1 MVYITAEAV
10 YDALMTTDPEFE
22 AQFKQLRK
30 ECDDAESD
38 VIADYGEDTADAG
51 GAYEVW
57 KNTILMS
64 EADLDVKL
72 EMSRCLGI
80 QWMKGELR

>member
-1 MVYITAEAV
+1 
-10 YDALMTTDPEFE
+10 MTETREFQI
-22 AQFKQLRK
+22 QFDQLRK

-38 VIADYGEDTADAG
+38 VIADFGEEVADAG

-64 EADLDVKL
+64 DVDVDVKV

-80 QWMKGELR
+80 QWMPGELR